1 MKDWD
6 SVFHTI
12 KNRIEK
18 LSRLALISAAF
29 MLTAMVTPSV
39 ARGHAEAGGP
49 VITIHARRYEFIP
62 SEITVKAGQQTKLIF
77 ISDDVS
83 HGISVE
89 GLLSDVDIQK
99 GKPKEVEITQSTVG
113 EFQGQCSWY
122 CVRGLDKR
130 NFSSHVVR

>member
-1 MKDWD
+1 MKSRD
-6 SVFHTI
+6 SAFHAI

-18 LSRLALISAAF
+18 SSRLALVSAAF
-29 MLTAMVTPSV
+29 ILTAMTTPSV
-39 ARGHAEAGGP
+39 ARGHAEAGVP

-62 SEITVKAGQQTKLIF
+62 SEITVKVGQRTKLTF

-99 GKPKEVEITQSTVG
+99 GKPKGVEITPPSVG
-113 EFQGQCSWY
+113 DFQGQCSWY
-122 CVRGLDKR
+122 CGVGHDKMK
-130 NFSSHVVR
+130 FLIHVAN